1 MSSPS
6 RHLDLGSGPVPRNPL
21 GAREVVGLDL
31 RGAKTISESS
41 AIKVMAWNAVSEK
54 IPFPDQSFSSCSA
67 FDFLEHVPRV
77 WPAGTGADVSFP
89 FVELMSEIHRVL
101 RPGGLFLAASP
112 VYPTVD
118 AFTDPTHVNFLTKES
133 HRYFC
138 GSDPWARAYGFR
150 GRFHPEMIE
159 IGLPHFLYS
168 VLPSVPIRRAKVLW
182 RRILGQQPT
191 HLLWRLRADK

>member
-6 RHLDLGSGPVPRNPL
+6 RHLDLGSGLFPRNPL
-21 GAREVVGLDL
+21 GAAEVVGLDL
-31 RGAKTISESS
+31 RDAKAINEQSS
-41 AIKVMAWNAVSEK
+41 AKVLAWNAVSEK
-54 IPFPDQSFSSCSA
+54 IPFSDQSFSSCSA
-67 FDFLEHVPRV
+67 FDFLEHIPRV
-77 WPAGTGADVSFP
+77 WPARNGADVSFP

-101 RPGGLFLAASP
+101 RPGGLFLAATP

-150 GRFHPEMIE
+150 GRFHPELIE

-168 VLPSVPIRRAKVLW
+168 TLPSAPVRQAKLFW
-182 RRILGQQPT
+182 RRIIGQQST
-191 HLLWRLRADK
+191 HLLWCLRAS